1 VEDFF
6 WSNTMDT
13 SFNALPA
20 SHQVLTGIVS
30 NLKCMRSVLPVDTT
44 WPQWVQ
50 RCTVLCEADLR
61 YLEAMNHQARV
72 ALEAFAV
79 KKQLRAINPNLAW
92 GKHLVDF
99 ASMVGAERLGEY
111 SELQLREFATQYLR
125 NRQESWMYNSLLS
138 ILTRGESLASLA
150 VEPTHLQYP

>member
-1 VEDFF
+1 
-6 WSNTMDT
+6 MDT

-30 NLKCMRSVLPVDTT
+30 NLNGMRSVLPANTT

-50 RCTVLCEADLR
+50 RCTILCESDLR
-61 YLEAMNHQARV
+61 YLEALNQQARV

-79 KKQLRAINPNLAW
+79 KKQLRAIDPDLAW

-99 ASMVGAERLGEY
+99 ASMVGAEQLDEC
-111 SELQLREFATQYLR
+111 SELQLRELATQYLR
-125 NRQESWMYNSLLS
+125 HRQESWMYNSLLS

-150 VEPTHLQYP
+150 IEPTHVQYP